1 MYDFVLLLEL
11 PSLISHILVI
21 SSHLATE
28 SHRLKQTKDVK
39 ITYLDSVG
47 TVDIVM
53 RQINM
58 MKQENSR
65 IVLADGSSIGMRV
78 DMNYRD
84 LSGIIGKAL
93 LGIIQMRT
101 LLKEKNAESGDPDA
115 PLLPHEVEDLD
126 SKLKEIIEARDESK
140 KKKTAVMKEEDNSSG
155 SDNDDDDEDDDGDD
169 VKMAASFKSNNPSLN
184 SDNESSDD
192 DSGDDDNLLYGKSM
206 FSSTSRKSNVKEERV
221 ETKRKVLDSK
231 SKDEKE
237 EIIELSSDEEDSDDD
252 DDDKAGSVPTK
263 KESQSHTQF
272 KHQDGSMKDQTF
284 NDRHIQELTEEEQLQ
299 ALASMEELEVN
310 EDKENSC
317 GPSRRDSGDGEEF
330 FDAAETLD
338 EIKKNDD
345 NVMRKEEESKPPAVE
360 KSSVEAPCSSG
371 NVARIQI
378 KLPNGKRIVKSFDEN
393 QQVKDVYTFMANS
406 EEIKGKAFEFKVG
419 FPPKNLGGRDES
431 IKSASL
437 DGESISVVWK

>member
-1 MYDFVLLLEL
+1 
-11 PSLISHILVI
+11 
-21 SSHLATE
+21 
-28 SHRLKQTKDVK
+28 
-39 ITYLDSVG
+39 
-47 TVDIVM
+47 M

-65 IVLADGSSIGMRV
+65 IVLADGSSIGVRV

-101 LLKEKNAESGDPDA
+101 LLKEKNAERGDPDA

-126 SKLKEIIEARDESK
+126 SKLKEIIEARDERKK
-140 KKKTAVMKEEDNSSG
+140 KKKTAVMKEEDSSNG
-155 SDNDDDDEDDDGDD
+155 SDNTDDDDDEDDDDDDDD
-169 VKMAASFKSNNPSLN
+169 VKVAASFASNNPTLN
-184 SDNESSDD
+184 GDNESSDD
-192 DSGDDDNLLYGKSM
+192 DSDDDDDNLLYGKSM
-206 FSSTSRKSNVKEERV
+206 FSSKVKDEQV
-221 ETKRKVLDSK
+221 ETKREVLGSK
-231 SKDEKE
+231 SKDDKE
-237 EIIELSSDEEDSDDD
+237 EIIELSSDEEDSDD

-272 KHQDGSMKDQTF
+272 KHQEGSMKDQTS
-284 NDRHIQELTEEEQLQ
+284 NERHINELTEEEQLQ
-299 ALASMEELEVN
+299 AAIKEEVEVN
-310 EDKENSC
+310 EDKENSG

-338 EIKKNDD
+338 EIKD

-360 KSSVEAPCSSG
+360 TSSAG
-371 NVARIQI
+371 NVARVQI
-378 KLPNGKRIVKSFDEN
+378 KLPNGKRIVKCFDEN
-393 QQVKDVYTFMANS
+393 QLIKDVYSFVANS

>member
-1 MYDFVLLLEL
+1 
-11 PSLISHILVI
+11 
-21 SSHLATE
+21 
-28 SHRLKQTKDVK
+28 LKQTKDVK

-65 IVLADGSSIGMRV
+65 IVLADGSSIGMKV

-84 LSGIIGKAL
+84 LSGIIGKSL
-93 LGIIQMRT
+93 QGIIQMRT
-101 LLKEKNAESGDPDA
+101 LLKEKNAERGEPDA

-126 SKLKEIIEARDESK
+126 SKLKEIIEARDERKK
-140 KKKTAVMKEEDNSSG
+140 KKKTAVMKEKDSSSG
-155 SDNDDDDEDDDGDD
+155 SDNSDDDEEDDDDDDD
-169 VKMAASFKSNNPSLN
+169 VKVAASCSSNNPSLN
-184 SDNESSDD
+184 GDNESSDD
-192 DSGDDDNLLYGKSM
+192 DSDDDDDNLLYGKSM

-221 ETKRKVLDSK
+221 DVLGSK
-231 SKDEKE
+231 SKDDKE

-252 DDDKAGSVPTK
+252 DEAESGVLTK
-263 KESQSHTQF
+263 KETSRSHTQSKQQERGGF
-272 KHQDGSMKDQTF
+272 STTTSGSTQDQTS
-284 NDRHIQELTEEEQLQ
+284 NERHIHELTEEEQLQ
-299 ALASMEELEVN
+299 GAIKASMEEVEVN
-310 EDKENSC
+310 EDKENSG

-330 FDAAETLD
+330 FFDAAETLD
-338 EIKKNDD
+338 EINKNDD
-345 NVMRKEEESKPPAVE
+345 NVMQKEEESKPPAVE
-360 KSSVEAPCSSG
+360 TSSAG

-378 KLPNGKRIVKSFDEN
+378 KLPNGKRIVKCFDEN
-393 QQVKDVYTFMANS
+393 QLIKDVYSFVANS
-406 EEIKGKAFEFKVG
+406 EEIKGKAFELKVG